1 MDTAQKTLIQ
11 NKEIW
16 NKMHQD
22 SPETRWM
29 MVMDSTTVKLLDTM
43 VLDENNLRR
52 LK

>member
-1 MDTAQKTLIQ
+1 MATAQKTLIQ
-11 NKEIW
+11 NKEIR
-16 NKMHQD
+16 NKMHRD

-29 MVMDSTTVKLLDTM
+29 MVTDRITVKLLDTM